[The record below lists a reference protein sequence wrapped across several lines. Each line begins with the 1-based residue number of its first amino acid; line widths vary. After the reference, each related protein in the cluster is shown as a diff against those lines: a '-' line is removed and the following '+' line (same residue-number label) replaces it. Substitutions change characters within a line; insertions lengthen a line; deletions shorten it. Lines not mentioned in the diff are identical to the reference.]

1 MYETYT
7 RQSLPSKEYRE
18 LIGTAI
24 CVYNSNTSFLIE
36 ILIYKNRLLSWH
48 KLLDMQGNKLQKE
61 IEKEFDEIDP
71 TICHKYKSITQK
83 RNRIIHS
90 FQITYKGE
98 QILSTKTYFPE
109 NIQFHINKE
118 YLRGFIKEN
127 EELCVMLCNLK
138 AQLQGKESA

>member
-18 LIGTAI
+18 LLGTAI

-36 ILIYKNRLLSWH
+36 ILICKNSLLSWH
-48 KLLDMQGNKLQKE
+48 ELLDVQGKELQKK

-71 TICHKYKSITQK
+71 TISHKYKSITQK

-90 FQITYKGE
+90 FQITYNDE
-98 QILSTKTYFPE
+98 QILSTKTYCPE
-109 NIQFHINKE
+109 NIQFNINKE
-118 YLRGFIKEN
+118 YLLGFIKKN
-127 EELCVMLCNLK
+127 DELCTMLCNLK

>member
-1 MYETYT
+1 MYETHT

-18 LIGTAI
+18 LLGTAI

-36 ILIYKNRLLSWH
+36 ILTYKNSLLSWH
-48 KLLDMQGNKLQKE
+48 KLLDMQGNELQKK
-61 IEKEFDEIDP
+61 IENEFNEIDP
-71 TICHKYKSITQK
+71 TISHKYKSITQK

-90 FQITYKGE
+90 FQITYNDE
-98 QILSTKTYFPE
+98 QILSTKTYCPE

-118 YLRGFIKEN
+118 YLLSFIKEN
-127 EELCVMLCNLK
+127 EELCIMLCNLK